1 MNIPDHLKSLWSR
14 IGKSRAVAIRA
25 KCLECCC
32 FQKREAMDCRV
43 PDCPLFNWNPYRKG
57 QEGSYIKEIPAS
69 AKRTKGDPAWGKA
82 MREIQ
87 LKRRQPDAAPAKD
100 EAAE

>member
-57 QEGSYIKEIPAS
+57 QEGSYITENPRS
-69 AKRTKGDPAWGKA
+69 AKRNQGDSAWGKA
-82 MREIQ
+82 MGEI
-87 LKRRQPDAAPAKD
+87 KRKQRGKHVAAQKD
-100 EAAE
+100 GAGE